1 MGQCEVCQ
9 RVKRRKRNGRASII
23 KHHLNY
29 KPSITMEVCLS
40 CHRSIHN
47 VERGEAPGRNL
58 NVDRYKII
66 KELLLSRAGIKQADM
81 LEHKSTSPMIG
92 IRIDVSVYTILE
104 EMAKKKGI
112 TVSAFIKGK
121 VEEYARLAREAVPVK
136 EEFVVIGGQRFR
148 KYSGT

>member
-47 VERGEAPGRNL
+47 VEKGEAPGRNL

-81 LEHKSTSPMIG
+81 LEHKSSSPVIG

-112 TVSAFIKGK
+112 TVS
-121 VEEYARLAREAVPVK
+121 E
-136 EEFVVIGGQRFR
+136 IGRAHV
-148 KYSGT
+148 